1 MSKEAFYSIFIS
13 LEAPGENDFWE
24 YGERAQKSRLGADG
38 PDLMLDHLSLSL
50 SKASPWVT
58 GLRMEPAA
66 RLAAPF
72 ATLITLFWQL
82 RLRSRETAEQRRL
95 SLQDAPLR
103 SLVVGLLE
111 VVQLRGDVQ
120 ENVQVFF

>member
-1 MSKEAFYSIFIS
+1 
-13 LEAPGENDFWE
+13 
-24 YGERAQKSRLGADG
+24 
-38 PDLMLDHLSLSL
+38 
-50 SKASPWVT
+50 
-58 GLRMEPAA
+58 MEPAA

-103 SLVVGLLE
+103 SLVVGLRE
-111 VVQLRGDVQ
+111 VVQLRGHVQ
-120 ENVQVFF
+120 ENVQVFFFLSLSRQAFMKSLKQKNMDMHLYSFLPHPPDGVFTHSLLFGYLLASDSTEVELK